1 VGGCMSCHPRFA
13 SSLIG
18 LVAALAAA
26 ASGAAATPTKGSWA
40 TAANSICRTGNAAVR
55 KLPKITAQTYLA
67 DLSATIRIAAWED
80 GKLAVIPRPPSEVKM
95 ITSFLATSQK
105 AEGVLEQVGSAVVRG
120 DKASLKPLLAEGAKL
135 GAQYNRQALALGAR
149 VCAQNPTPSG

>member
-1 VGGCMSCHPRFA
+1 MSWHVKFA
-13 SSLIG
+13 SILIG
-18 LVAALAAA
+18 VVAALSAAS
-26 ASGAAATPTKGSWA
+26 SGAATTPTKGSWA
-40 TAANSICRTGNAAVR
+40 TAANGICRAGNAAIR
-55 KLPKITAQTYLA
+55 KLPRITAQTYLA

-80 GKLAVIPRPPSEVKM
+80 GKLAVIPRPPSELKM

-105 AEGVLEQVGSAVVRG
+105 AEGVLERVGSAVVRG
-120 DKASLKPLLAEGAKL
+120 DKAALKPLLADGAKL